1 MNKNKIM
8 IKSIFLSFVLLCSL
22 ISFAQDDLLNM
33 LEEEVKEE
41 TTSEKVTATFKGT
54 KLINANTIETTK
66 KKTLAFN
73 ITHRFGDMQIGE
85 PIGYHTY
92 YGLDNASNIRF
103 GFEYGLTDKISI
115 GFGRSKIQ
123 EHYDWNLKYRFLEQK
138 AGGMPISAAYYTN
151 IAITAVAKI
160 KDDAFVN
167 RLSYVH
173 QLIIASKLNNSIS
186 LEILP
191 TLVHRNLVDQRNIH
205 PTNGSVDKND
215 LFALGLAGRFKVTKR
230 MAFVVDYFY
239 TFSEFRDSRNNFY
252 DALGL
257 GIEIETGG
265 HVFMI
270 NVTNSAG
277 IIENDFLP
285 YTNSA
290 WDKGEYKLGFNISR
304 VFSF

>member
-1 MNKNKIM
+1 ML
-8 IKSIFLSFVLLCSL
+8 KSIVLSFIFLYSL
-22 ISFAQDDLLNM
+22 VSFAQDDLLNM
-33 LEEEVKEE
+33 LEKEVEQE
-41 TTSEKVTATFKGT
+41 TNSEKVTATFKGT

-66 KKTLAFN
+66 KRTLEFN
-73 ITHRFGDMQIGE
+73 ITHRFGNMEIGE

-92 YGLDNASNIRF
+92 WGMDNATNIRF
-103 GFEYGLTDKISI
+103 SFDYGLTDKISI
-115 GFGRSKIQ
+115 GIGRSKTQ
-123 EHYDWNLKYRFLEQK
+123 EHYDGNLKYRFLEQK
-138 AGGMPISAAYYTN
+138 KGGMPISAAYYVN
-151 IAITAVAKI
+151 MAIIAVAKI
-160 KDDAFVN
+160 PEDNLVN

-173 QLIIASKLNNSIS
+173 QLIIASKLSNAIS

-191 TLVHRNLVDQRNIH
+191 TLVHRNFVDKRNVH
-205 PTNGSVDKND
+205 PVNGSTDEND
-215 LFALGLAGRFKVTKR
+215 LFALGFAGRFKISKR
-230 MAFVVDYFY
+230 TAFVVDYFLP
-239 TFSEFRDSRNNFY
+239 FSEFRDSRNNYY
-252 DALGL
+252 DALGV

-265 HVFMI
+265 HVFHI